1 MDRRGFLFASLGCV
15 VVRPL
20 ATEAQQAGKV
30 WRLGVLSSSALPAP
44 SDLTSVA
51 LLYKALGDLG
61 YVEGRNLVIERRYAE
76 GKLDRLPALA
86 QDLVEARVDVIVAV
100 ATSAIGAARR
110 ATQAIPIVMGF
121 GPPDPVALGFVKSL
135 ASPGG
140 NITGVTYWAQ
150 HGYEAKRLELLK
162 EAAPQAV
169 RIAYLTY
176 PGQSAQPFVEEAKA
190 GAASLGVTLLV
201 VDVQADDY
209 ERAFAAV
216 GTGRAGAL
224 LVAGTPVFNR
234 DRTRIIALA
243 ARYRLP
249 AIYEWRHH
257 TEEGGLMS
265 YGGNLSELYQ
275 RVASYVDR
283 LFKGAKPAELPVE
296 QPTRLALA
304 INLKTAKALGLTIPP
319 SLLLR
324 ADHIIE

>member
-1 MDRRGFLFASLGCV
+1 M
-15 VVRPL
+15 
-20 ATEAQQAGKV
+20 
-30 WRLGVLSSSALPAP
+30 
-44 SDLTSVA
+44 A
-51 LLYKALGDLG
+51 LLYKALSELG

-76 GKLDRLPALA
+76 GKLDRLAALA
-86 QDLVEARVDVIVAV
+86 QDLVEARVDVLVAV
-100 ATSAIGAARR
+100 AATAIGAAKN
-110 ATQAIPIVMGF
+110 ASQTIPIVMGF

-135 ASPGG
+135 AAPGG

-150 HGYEAKRLELLK
+150 RGYEGKRLELLK
-162 EAAPQAV
+162 EMAPQAV

-176 PGQSAQPFVEEAKA
+176 PGQTSQPFVEEAKA
-190 GAASLGVTLLV
+190 GAGSLGVTLLV
-201 VDVQADDY
+201 VDVQVDDY
-209 ERAFAAV
+209 ERAFASIGA
-216 GTGRAGAL
+216 GRAGAL

-275 RVASYVDR
+275 RVALYVAR
-283 LFKGAKPAELPVE
+283 IFKGAKPADLPVE
-296 QPTRLALA
+296 QPTRLELA
-304 INLKTAKALGLTIPP
+304 INLKTAKALGLSVSP